1 MRRALGCARIEA
13 RLTWLTQLSWR
24 SMSSRQFKWMKGS
37 ELTADAH
44 LRAIEMR
51 VKVREP
57 TVAARADEG
66 FKNCRPKSVGK
77 TAVVRCAVDWV
88 GRHWGYCSRRVA
100 APYRRHGARPY
111 ASSLLADSSLA
122 AREHATRA
130 MEPSLLLE
138 RACSGR
144 KRNFHFFYFLGRVR
158 PH

>member
-57 TVAARADEG
+57 TVAARADESA
-66 FKNCRPKSVGK
+66 RPAAPRRTGGRLHERCMRAMTMCVDEGPSVG
-77 TAVVRCAVDWV
+77 ASVVTREGGRWV
-88 GRHWGYCSRRVA
+88 VLKLHS
-100 APYRRHGARPY
+100 
-111 ASSLLADSSLA
+111 
-122 AREHATRA
+122 HAT
-130 MEPSLLLE
+130 
-138 RACSGR
+138 
-144 KRNFHFFYFLGRVR
+144 
-158 PH
+158 